1 MQWKLTRKWEKT
13 KKHKNSKKKLGFVIR
28 QYQFLSMRLRDEENT
43 PWQRET
49 SHEENTELRLREIKR
64 HRRRNHELELEC
76 YVISMIAGLNLYLGK
91 MRRWEISDRE
101 LDWEFL
107 RRVGYFIYFFL
118 ASGYRMAYFF
128 CFFLIFFWNFFQG
141 LKIFLG
147 IFIRGCEFKRIYIL
161 VTKLTTFLY
170 IYFKGCVN
178 YFSRVVLIILKV
190 LNKSSNSHTLVFIWT
205 NFSNSWKK
213 RSK

>member
-1 MQWKLTRKWEKT
+1 MGI
-13 KKHKNSKKKLGFVIR
+13 SFI
-28 QYQFLSMRLRDEENT
+28 FL
-43 PWQRET
+43 
-49 SHEENTELRLREIKR
+49 
-64 HRRRNHELELEC
+64 
-76 YVISMIAGLNLYLGK
+76 
-91 MRRWEISDRE
+91 
-101 LDWEFL
+101 F
-107 RRVGYFIYFFL
+107 FYFFKGRL
-118 ASGYRMAYFF
+118 GISFIFFSFRLSYGIFF
-128 CFFLIFFWNFFQG
+128 CFFFWNFFQG

-213 RSK
+213 RVETAYIVCSDDAFISNYLLFSVIFLWKLKRTICCFQ

>member
-1 MQWKLTRKWEKT
+1 MGIHL
-13 KKHKNSKKKLGFVIR
+13 FI
-28 QYQFLSMRLRDEENT
+28 Y
-43 PWQRET
+43 
-49 SHEENTELRLREIKR
+49 
-64 HRRRNHELELEC
+64 
-76 YVISMIAGLNLYLGK
+76 
-91 MRRWEISDRE
+91 
-101 LDWEFL
+101 FL
-107 RRVGYFIYFFL
+107 RKVGYFIYFFIFFKEGWVFHLFFL
-118 ASGYRMAYFF
+118 ASGYRMAFF
-128 CFFLIFFWNFFQG
+128 FFLIFFWNFFQG

-213 RSK
+213 RVETAYIVCSDDAFISNYLLFSVIFLWKLKRTICCFQ

>member
-1 MQWKLTRKWEKT
+1 MGISFIFFSFR
-13 KKHKNSKKKLGFVIR
+13 
-28 QYQFLSMRLRDEENT
+28 LSYG
-43 PWQRET
+43 
-49 SHEENTELRLREIKR
+49 I
-64 HRRRNHELELEC
+64 
-76 YVISMIAGLNLYLGK
+76 
-91 MRRWEISDRE
+91 
-101 LDWEFL
+101 
-107 RRVGYFIYFFL
+107 
-118 ASGYRMAYFF
+118 FF
-128 CFFLIFFWNFFQG
+128 CFFFLIFFWNFFQG

-205 NFSNSWKK
+205 NFSNLWKK
-213 RSK
+213 RVETAHVVCSDDVFISNYLLFSVIFLWKLKRTICCFQ